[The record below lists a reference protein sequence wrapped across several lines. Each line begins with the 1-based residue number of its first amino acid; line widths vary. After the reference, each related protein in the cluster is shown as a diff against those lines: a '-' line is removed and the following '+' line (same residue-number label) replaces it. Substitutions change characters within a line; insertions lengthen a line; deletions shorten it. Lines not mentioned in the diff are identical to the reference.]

1 MQDNKKITIPRTSGY
16 YNHTS
21 KEAFSSS
28 FLFLSFSFN
37 HFVPTCSEMVVEIA
51 LLVLFP
57 GGKSGLEAGKLLA
70 STLCVLLLPHLTKSV
85 HHPFQEHA
93 ECWSIPCLGSKSWH
107 SSLSMEQHHQKP
119 MKTRPRCC
127 QNDHSNRSSS
137 FTLFHGKLSGG
148 YLLGSCN
155 SMDHDFLEEQ
165 PKSNTKQLG

>member
-137 FTLFHGKLSGG
+137 LPCSTVNFRAASYWVPATVWTMTSLRS
-148 YLLGSCN
+148 SQSRTRN
-155 SMDHDFLEEQ
+155 
-165 PKSNTKQLG
+165 N